1 MPALIFILL
10 VALVVAG
17 VVYISVTAIA
27 HVGYFLAMPSL
38 VGISLFRFLGLTDA
52 TWSLVLQMSHAT
64 LGGLLG
70 FWAHRAR
77 PRRVKVLLVLTVIAI
92 YVLAVI
98 IVGLSS

>member
-1 MPALIFILL
+1 MANLIYIVLI
-10 VALVVAG
+10 ALVVAG
-17 VVYISVTAIA
+17 VVYIAVTAIA
-27 HVGYFLAMPSL
+27 HAGYFLAMPSV

-52 TWSLVLQMSHAT
+52 TWSLVLPMSHAA
-64 LGGLLG
+64 LGGFLG

-98 IVGLSS
+98 VVGLSS

>member
-1 MPALIFILL
+1 MATLIYIVLI
-10 VALVVAG
+10 ALVVAG

-27 HVGYFLAMPSL
+27 YVGYFLAMPSL

-64 LGGLLG
+64 LGGCLG

-77 PRRVKVLLVLTVIAI
+77 GRRVKVLLVLTVTAI
-92 YVLAVI
+92 YVLAVSV
-98 IVGLSS
+98 VGLSS